1 VNSRVVPAAPIDPAH
16 ELPRD
21 VPVPATLFSDLSQL
35 AKTRLTALVVLTTLA
50 GYMLANRGPLDG
62 WRLFNTLLGTTL
74 VALCSSIL
82 NQAFERDTD
91 ALMRRTELRP
101 LVTRRLPLRATVSSG
116 LLLGT
121 LGLVDLA
128 VFVNNIATVLTALT
142 LAVYVL
148 AYTPLKRITALNTL
162 VGAIPGA
169 LPPLIGATA
178 VRGDFSMEGWC
189 LFAIL
194 AVWQLPHFYAI
205 AWLYRDDYRAASL
218 RMVSVPDTSGK
229 TTAWHALAS
238 ALVLLPV
245 SLLPVWVGFASL
257 VYGGCATVLSLF
269 FILVAFRFVRRPER
283 RQARA
288 LFLTSIIYLPLI
300 LAALA
305 LDIPVR
311 AWLGR

>member
-1 VNSRVVPAAPIDPAH
+1 MNSRAPAAPLEPMPVEPHDVAPAS
-16 ELPRD
+16 
-21 VPVPATLFSDLSQL
+21 TLFSDLSQL
-35 AKTRLTALVVLTTLA
+35 AKTRLTALVILTTLA
-50 GYMLANRGPLDG
+50 GYLLASRGPLDG

-101 LVTRRLPLRATVSSG
+101 LVTGRLPLRATVTSG

-121 LGLVDLA
+121 AGLVELA
-128 VFVNNIATVLTALT
+128 VFVNSVATVLTALT

-148 AYTPLKRITALNTL
+148 AYTPLKRLSALNTL

-178 VRGDFSMEGWC
+178 ARGHAGAEGWS
-189 LFAIL
+189 LFALL

-218 RMVSVPDTSGK
+218 RMVSVADQSGK
-229 TTAWHALAS
+229 TTAWHALVS

-245 SLLPVWVGFASL
+245 SLLPVFFHLAGIFYAACAVALGL
-257 VYGGCATVLSLF
+257 V
-269 FILVAFRFVRRPER
+269 FIAAAARFVRQPER
-283 RQARA
+283 RQARR
-288 LFLTSIIYLPLI
+288 LFLTSIIYLPFI

-305 LDIPVR
+305 IDLPVR
-311 AWLGR
+311 AWLGH

>member
-1 VNSRVVPAAPIDPAH
+1 MSVPVAELRTAP

-21 VPVPATLFSDLSQL
+21 VAPEPTLLSDLMQL
-35 AKTRLTALVVLTTLA
+35 AKTRLTAMVLLTTLA
-50 GYMLANRGPLDG
+50 GYVLSTRGPIDG
-62 WRLFNTLLGTTL
+62 WRLFHTLLGTTL
-74 VALCSSIL
+74 VAFCSSVL

-101 LVTRRLPLRATVSSG
+101 LVTRRLPFKATVSSG

-148 AYTPLKRITALNTL
+148 AYTPLKRVTALNTL

-178 VRGDFSMEGWC
+178 ARGDFSAEGWC

-194 AVWQLPHFYAI
+194 GVWQLPHFYAI
-205 AWLYRDDYRAASL
+205 AWLYREDYSAANL
-218 RMVSVPDTSGK
+218 RMVSVGDDSGK
-229 TTAWHALAS
+229 ATAWHALVS
-238 ALVLLPV
+238 ALMLLPI
-245 SLLPVWVGFASL
+245 SLLPFLLGLTSA
-257 VYGGCATVLSLF
+257 VYALIATALSIA
-269 FILVAFRFVRRPER
+269 FIVAAWRFVHEPER
-283 RQARA
+283 RAARR
-288 LFLTSIIYLPLI
+288 LFLTSIIYLPLL

-305 LDIPVR
+305 IDMPLR
-311 AWLGR
+311 AWVSH

>member
-1 VNSRVVPAAPIDPAH
+1 MNSRVVPAPIEPAGD
-16 ELPRD
+16 LPRD
-21 VPVPATLFSDLSQL
+21 VPAPATLYSDLSQL
-35 AKTRLTALVVLTTLA
+35 AKTRLTAMVILTTLA
-50 GYMLANRGPLDG
+50 GYLLANHGPLDG
-62 WRLFNTLLGTTL
+62 WRLFHTLLGTTL
-74 VALCSSIL
+74 VALCSSVM

-91 ALMRRTELRP
+91 ALMRRTQLRP
-101 LVTRRLPLRATVSSG
+101 LVTRRLPFRATVSGG

-128 VFVNNIATVLTALT
+128 VFVNNVTTVLTALT

-148 AYTPLKRITALNTL
+148 IYTPLKRMTVLNTL

-178 VRGDFSMEGWC
+178 ARGDFSAEGWC

-205 AWLYRDDYRAASL
+205 AWLYREDFRAASL
-218 RMVSVPDTSGK
+218 RMVSVPDVSGK
-229 TTAWHALAS
+229 TTAWHALIS

-245 SLLPVWVGFASL
+245 SLLPVWAGFASL
-257 VYGGCATVLSLF
+257 VYGGCALVLSLL

-283 RQARA
+283 RQARS
-288 LFLTSIIYLPLI
+288 LFLTSILYLPLI

>member
-1 VNSRVVPAAPIDPAH
+1 VNSRVAPAAGIDSTR

-21 VPVPATLFSDLSQL
+21 AAPEPTLLSDLSQL

-50 GYMLANRGPLDG
+50 GYGLANRGPIDG

-101 LVTRRLPLRATVSSG
+101 LVTGRLPFKATVGTG

-121 LGLVDLA
+121 LGLVELA

-148 AYTPLKRITALNTL
+148 AYTPLKRLTALNTL

-178 VRGDFSMEGWC
+178 ARGHFSAEGWC

-205 AWLYRDDYRAASL
+205 AWLYREDYRAASL
-218 RMVSVPDTSGK
+218 RMVSVADPSGK
-229 TTAWHALAS
+229 TTAWHALVS

-245 SLLPVWVGFASL
+245 SLLPALLGLASL
-257 VYGGCATVLSLF
+257 AYGFCALVLSLA
-269 FILVAFRFVRRPER
+269 FIAAAVRFVRHPER
-283 RQARA
+283 REARS
-288 LFLTSIIYLPLI
+288 LFLMSIAYLPLI

-305 LDIPVR
+305 LDIPLR
-311 AWLGR
+311 EFLGK

>member
-1 VNSRVVPAAPIDPAH
+1 MNTRAVPVAPLEPATN
-16 ELPRD
+16 EPRD
-21 VPVPATLFSDLSQL
+21 VPQEPTLLSDLSQL

-50 GYMLANRGPLDG
+50 GYLLANHGPVDG
-62 WRLFNTLLGTTL
+62 WRLFHTLIGTTL

-101 LVTRRLPLRATVSSG
+101 LVTGRLPLKATVTSG
-116 LLLGT
+116 LLLGMA
-121 LGLVDLA
+121 GLVDLA

-148 AYTPLKRITALNTL
+148 AYTPLKRLTPLNTL

-178 VRGDFSMEGWC
+178 ARGHFNTEGWC

-218 RMVSVPDTSGK
+218 RMVSVSDLSGK
-229 TTAWHALAS
+229 ATAWHALVA
-238 ALVLLPV
+238 AVILLPV
-245 SLLPVWVGFASL
+245 SLLPFLLGWASV
-257 VYGGCATVLSLF
+257 VYAVCAIVLSAF
-269 FILVAFRFVRRPER
+269 FIAAAVRFVRKPER
-283 RQARA
+283 LPARA
-288 LFLTSIIYLPLI
+288 LFLFSITYLPLI
-300 LAALA
+300 LTALA
-305 LDIPVR
+305 LDIPFR
-311 AWLGR
+311 AWFRA

>member
-1 VNSRVVPAAPIDPAH
+1 MNSRVVPAPIEPAGD
-16 ELPRD
+16 LPRD
-21 VPVPATLFSDLSQL
+21 VPAPATLYSDLSQL
-35 AKTRLTALVVLTTLA
+35 AKTRLTAMVILTTLA
-50 GYMLANRGPLDG
+50 GYLLANHGPLDG
-62 WRLFNTLLGTTL
+62 WRLFHTLLGTTL
-74 VALCSSIL
+74 VALCSSVM

-91 ALMRRTELRP
+91 ALMRRTQLRP
-101 LVTRRLPLRATVSSG
+101 LVTRRLPFRATVSGG

-128 VFVNNIATVLTALT
+128 VFVNNVTTVLTALT
-142 LAVYVL
+142 LAV
-148 AYTPLKRITALNTL
+148 LNTL

-178 VRGDFSMEGWC
+178 ARGDFSAEGWC

-205 AWLYRDDYRAASL
+205 AWLYREDFRAASL
-218 RMVSVPDTSGK
+218 RMVSVPDVSGK
-229 TTAWHALAS
+229 TTAWHALIS

-245 SLLPVWVGFASL
+245 SLLPVWAGFASL
-257 VYGGCATVLSLF
+257 VYGGCALVLSLL

-283 RQARA
+283 RQARS
-288 LFLTSIIYLPLI
+288 LFLTSILYLPLI

>member
-1 VNSRVVPAAPIDPAH
+1 MNSRAVPTPIEPADD
-16 ELPRD
+16 LPRD
-21 VPVPATLFSDLSQL
+21 VPAPATLYSDLSQL
-35 AKTRLTALVVLTTLA
+35 AKTRLTAMVILTTFA
-50 GYMLANRGPLDG
+50 GYMLANRGPVDG

-74 VALCSSIL
+74 VALCSSIM

-101 LVTRRLPLRATVSSG
+101 LVTRRLPFRATVSCG

-121 LGLVDLA
+121 VGLVDLA
-128 VFVNNIATVLTALT
+128 VFVNNITTVLTALT

-148 AYTPLKRITALNTL
+148 IYTPLKRITVLNTL

-178 VRGDFSMEGWC
+178 ARGDFNAEGWC

-205 AWLYRDDYRAASL
+205 AWLYREDFRSASL
-218 RMVSVPDTSGK
+218 RMVSVPDRSGK
-229 TTAWHALAS
+229 TTAWHALIS
-238 ALVLLPV
+238 ALILLPV
-245 SLLPVWVGFASL
+245 SLLPVWAGFASL
-257 VYGGCATVLSLF
+257 VYGGCATALSFF
-269 FILVAFRFVRRPER
+269 FIFVAFRFVRKPER
-283 RQARA
+283 RQART

-311 AWLGR
+311 SWLGR

>member
-1 VNSRVVPAAPIDPAH
+1 VNLRAAPLAPLDPARD
-16 ELPRD
+16 LPRD
-21 VPVPATLFSDLSQL
+21 VAPEPTLLSDLSQL
-35 AKTRLTALVVLTTLA
+35 AKTRLTALVLLTTLA
-50 GYMLANRGPLDG
+50 GYLLANRGPLDG
-62 WRLFNTLLGTTL
+62 WRLFHTLLGTTL

-101 LVTRRLPLRATVSSG
+101 LVTRRLPLKATVTSG

-121 LGLVDLA
+121 LGLIELA
-128 VFVNNIATVLTALT
+128 VFVNSIATVLTALT

-148 AYTPLKRITALNTL
+148 AYTPLKRVTALNTL

-178 VRGDFSMEGWC
+178 ARGHFSTEGWC

-194 AVWQLPHFYAI
+194 GVWQLPHFYAI

-218 RMVSVPDTSGK
+218 RMVSVGDVSGK
-229 TTAWHALAS
+229 STARHALVS

-245 SLLPVWVGFASL
+245 SLLPYAFGLASV
-257 VYGGCATVLSLF
+257 VYAGCAAVLSF
-269 FILVAFRFVRRPER
+269 AFIVAAWRFVQRPER
-283 RQARA
+283 RPARA
-288 LFLTSIIYLPLI
+288 LFLMSITYLPLI

-305 LDIPVR
+305 LDVPVR
-311 AWLGR
+311 AWLAH

>member
-1 VNSRVVPAAPIDPAH
+1 MNLRVAPLAPIEPAQDV
-16 ELPRD
+16 PRD
-21 VPVPATLFSDLSQL
+21 VAPEPTLLSDLSQL
-35 AKTRLTALVVLTTLA
+35 AKTRLTAMVLLTTLA
-50 GYMLANRGPLDG
+50 GYLLASRGPLDG
-62 WRLFNTLLGTTL
+62 WRLVNTLLGTTL

-101 LVTRRLPLRATVSSG
+101 FVTRRLPLRATVTSG

-142 LAVYVL
+142 LAIYVL
-148 AYTPLKRITALNTL
+148 AYTPLKRVTALNTL

-178 VRGDFSMEGWC
+178 ARGHFNAEGWC

-218 RMVSVPDTSGK
+218 RMVSVGDLSGK
-229 TTAWHALAS
+229 STAWHALVS

-245 SLLPVWVGFASL
+245 SLLPFVLGLASI
-257 VYGGCATVLSLF
+257 VYAVCATALSLA
-269 FILVAFRFVRRPER
+269 FILAAIRFVRKPER
-283 RQARA
+283 PAARA
-288 LFLTSIIYLPLI
+288 LFLASITYLPLL

-305 LDIPVR
+305 LDVPVR
-311 AWLGR
+311 AWLAH